1 VRRQETGD
9 RRQETGDRRQKIT
22 IISIKSKI
30 MSNLS
35 DFFRYFD
42 LIAALKLTFAG
53 GLKIKNNKF
62 AILVVLTT
70 GIEKA

>member
-1 VRRQETGD
+1 
-9 RRQETGDRRQKIT
+9 
-22 IISIKSKI
+22 

-62 AILVVLTT
+62 AILVVFTT